1 MHTGAKCR
9 GPRIGSR
16 PSGENEGCMR
26 SNLLARLLV
35 ALALVLAAMVGS
47 IPAGATAFSTDQ
59 SDLWWNPDESGWGVQ
74 FVQTGS
80 IVFATMYVYGPSG
93 QPIWYIATLE
103 PQPTADTWSGDLYM
117 GTGPWFGTA
126 PFNPASVAGHKVGTM
141 TWTALSTESGVLTYV
156 VDGVPVSKTIY
167 RQTLRYDD
175 FAGLYNGSFYFTR
188 GCGPLVFQGSSTPI
202 LVTQGTNRLVVKA
215 SFDPRSSPNGI
226 YNYCT
231 FTGDYVQFGH
241 FGRSQGTFD
250 CEDGSH
256 GTHNFTEMTVQTVG
270 WTRLWSALLAGVDDS
285 GCAIGGHL
293 FGTSGPA
300 PAAAAPTCNITPS
313 QTVSAG
319 TSVTLALANCSPG
332 TGLTYS
338 WNQGSLAGAQVS
350 TAATYTTPPLTATTT
365 YFATV
370 SANGSS
376 TTYQTTV
383 SVNPLAPPPKCSITP
398 SQAVDANTSVTLALA
413 DCSPGTGLT
422 YSWNHG
428 SPAGPQVSTAATYTT
443 PPLTATTTYFATVS
457 ADGRSTTYLSTVS
470 VNPLAPPPKCSITP
484 SQAVDA
490 NTSVTLALA
499 DCSPGT
505 GLTYSWN
512 HGSPAG
518 PQVST
523 AATYTTPPLT
533 ATTTYF
539 ATVSANGRSTTYLS
553 TVSVNPPPLPGSCSA
568 YTGVNL
574 GDLHFDGAR
583 VATSGVSG
591 SDVVVGRIVV
601 PSGWAGK
608 VASIAIYEYDDPQ
621 YAKKAYLSKSP
632 CDFTTVWPAYNEGN
646 SMSLMVSF
654 ETSISNAV
662 RMNAGEFWYLTVKN
676 ERLSGAPSC
685 ASGSSCNFAITMSVP
700 SF

>member
-1 MHTGAKCR
+1 
-9 GPRIGSR
+9 
-16 PSGENEGCMR
+16 
-26 SNLLARLLV
+26 
-35 ALALVLAAMVGS
+35 MVGS

-59 SDLWWNPDESGWGVQ
+59 SDLWWNPAESGWGVQ

-80 IVFATMYVYGPSG
+80 NVFATMYVYGPSG
-93 QPIWYIATLE
+93 EPIWYIATLE
-103 PQPTADTWSGDLYM
+103 PQAAADTWSGDLYM

-126 PFNPASVAGHKVGTM
+126 PFNPASVAGRKVGTM
-141 TWTALSTESGVLTYV
+141 TWTAPSTESGALTYV

-175 FAGLYNGSFYFTR
+175 FAGSFSGSFYFTR

-202 LVTQGTNRLVVKA
+202 LVTHGTNQLVVKA
-215 SFDPRSSPNGI
+215 SVGAPSSPSSI
-226 YNYCT
+226 DNYCT

-270 WTRLWSALLAGVDDS
+270 WTKLWSALLAATDDS
-285 GCAIGGHL
+285 GCAISGHL
-293 FGTSGPA
+293 FGTSGPTPTA
-300 PAAAAPTCNITPS
+300 SAPTCSITPS
-313 QTVSAG
+313 QTVNAG

-338 WNQGSLAGAQVS
+338 WNQ
-350 TAATYTTPPLTATTT
+350 
-365 YFATV
+365 
-370 SANGSS
+370 
-376 TTYQTTV
+376 
-383 SVNPLAPPPKCSITP
+383 
-398 SQAVDANTSVTLALA
+398 
-413 DCSPGTGLT
+413 
-422 YSWNHG
+422 
-428 SPAGPQVSTAATYTT
+428 
-443 PPLTATTTYFATVS
+443 
-457 ADGRSTTYLSTVS
+457 
-470 VNPLAPPPKCSITP
+470 
-484 SQAVDA
+484 
-490 NTSVTLALA
+490 
-499 DCSPGT
+499 
-505 GLTYSWN
+505 
-512 HGSPAG
+512 GSPAG

-553 TVSVNPPPLPGSCSA
+553 TVSVNAPPLPGSCSA
-568 YTGVNL
+568 YTGVNM

-608 VASIAIYEYDDPQ
+608 VASIAIYEYDDPA
-621 YAKKAYLSKSP
+621 YAKKAYLSKNP

-646 SMSLMVSF
+646 SMNLKVSF
-654 ETSISNAV
+654 ETSMSNAV
-662 RMNAGEFWYLTVKN
+662 RMNAGEIWYLTVKN

-700 SF
+700 SL